1 MNCEQSSLEGSRWS
15 NVEVLLKSVIQKNQ
29 ELEMKIQ
36 HMEAEI
42 EAQRLENAEMKTR
55 LQILEN
61 KQHADKI
68 VKVQESMKPIKYEK
82 TQPLNGYQNVAFD
95 AALSTKLVKTHSNQ
109 PSVKKKKFETRKR
122 DIVNNGIKRKSSFDG
137 DFTD

>member
-42 EAQRLENAEMKTR
+42 EAQRLENAEM
-55 LQILEN
+55 
-61 KQHADKI
+61 
-68 VKVQESMKPIKYEK
+68 
-82 TQPLNGYQNVAFD
+82 
-95 AALSTKLVKTHSNQ
+95 
-109 PSVKKKKFETRKR
+109 
-122 DIVNNGIKRKSSFDG
+122 
-137 DFTD
+137 

>member
-1 MNCEQSSLEGSRWS
+1 MNCEQSSLEESRWS

-42 EAQRLENAEMKTR
+42 KAQKLENAEMKTR

-68 VKVQESMKPIKYEK
+68 VTVQESMKPIKYEK
-82 TQPLNGYQNVAFD
+82 EQPSNGNQNGVFEAP
-95 AALSTKLVKTHSNQ
+95 LSTKLVKKHSNQ
-109 PSVKKKKFETRKR
+109 PSAKTKKLPIRKR
-122 DIVNNGIKRKSSFDG
+122 DTVTSSIKRKLSLR
-137 DFTD
+137 TVL